1 MPGIEMK
8 LKKIPIKFEH
18 FQLIGIFL
26 MFKEHWVVPEKIHT
40 PPPRRK
46 FSLSEGGGRK
56 NVLACPKG
64 GEEKC
69 LRMSEGG
76 GEECGYVCLKV

>member
-26 MFKEHWVVPEKIHT
+26 MFKEHWVDPEKIHT
-40 PPPRRK
+40 PHGGNFRRPK
-46 FSLSEGGGRK
+46 GEGGK
-56 NVLACPKG
+56 
-64 GEEKC
+64 
-69 LRMSEGG
+69 MS
-76 GEECGYVCLKV
+76 